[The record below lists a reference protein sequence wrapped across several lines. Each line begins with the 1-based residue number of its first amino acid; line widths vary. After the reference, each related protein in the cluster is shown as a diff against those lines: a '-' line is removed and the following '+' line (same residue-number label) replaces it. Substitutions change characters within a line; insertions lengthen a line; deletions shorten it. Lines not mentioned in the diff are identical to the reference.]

1 MQHPT
6 TSRAQ
11 KTLSDVYDRLRV
23 SRSMS
28 TVNTHPLS
36 SMLTRNIRI
45 FENIKWQLAKSVIR
59 EITSHEKYVL
69 ESAGS

>member
-6 TSRAQ
+6 TTRTQ
-11 KTLSDVYDRLRV
+11 KTLSDVYDILRV

-36 SMLTRNIRI
+36 SMLTRNLRI
-45 FENIKWQLAKSVIR
+45 FENIKWQLSKSVTR
-59 EITSHEKYVL
+59 EINANEKFVID
-69 ESAGS
+69 

>member
-6 TSRAQ
+6 TSRTQ
-11 KTLSDVYDRLRV
+11 KTLSDVYDILRV

-36 SMLTRNIRI
+36 SMLTRNLRI
-45 FENIKWQLAKSVIR
+45 FENIKWQLSKSVAR
-59 EITSHEKYVL
+59 EINAHDKFVID
-69 ESAGS
+69 

>member
-6 TSRAQ
+6 SSRTQ
-11 KTLSDVYDRLRV
+11 KTLSDVYDILRV

-36 SMLTRNIRI
+36 SMLTRNLRV
-45 FENIKWQLAKSVIR
+45 FENIKWQLSKSVTR
-59 EITSHEKYVL
+59 EIISQEKFVL
-69 ESAGS
+69 ESAG

>member
-6 TSRAQ
+6 SSRTQ
-11 KTLSDVYDRLRV
+11 KTLSDVYDILRV

-36 SMLTRNIRI
+36 SMLTRNLRV
-45 FENIKWQLAKSVIR
+45 FENIKWQLSKSVTR
-59 EITSHEKYVL
+59 EIISQEKFVR
-69 ESAGS
+69 ESAG

>member
-6 TSRAQ
+6 TTRTQ
-11 KTLSDVYDRLRV
+11 KTLSDVYDILRV

-36 SMLTRNIRI
+36 SMLTRNLRI
-45 FENIKWQLAKSVIR
+45 FENIKWQLSKSVIR
-59 EITSHEKYVL
+59 EINANEKFVID
-69 ESAGS
+69 